1 MRRGNYDR
9 FAIAIPALVLA
20 AIVAWFSAT
29 VRADEPAANTA
40 DGIEQR
46 TKRIRVVNQN
56 GEPVVGATVIP
67 WAVRSQR
74 GHGMWRSG
82 PKLDQEPPEI
92 TTDNEGRGQFS
103 FPAFID
109 EDRKFPPM
117 LFTCSVAHP
126 EYAGSTYND
135 VQVENEAYKEES
147 TIDVRTGAA
156 IEITPFADRVNVNPA
171 QVYAAWSASAP
182 NRERNK
188 VNERGAIELPHLPA
202 GKELLQIVY
211 LPDDGAVMYSD
222 VKKIELHDGDH
233 HQLRLEL
240 KPAVRVE
247 GRLEGPVERPVK
259 EGRVIGE
266 VILWDEEVQGTLQW
280 RSAATMRIDGSFVF
294 ESLPRGD
301 LQVIAT
307 CPGAMADDGE
317 TPTFARDHEKQQ
329 GATFFCRPQ
338 VFKLQDETTRVVVK
352 MVKTAD
358 CLVHVVG
365 PDNAAVAGAKCGFWP
380 NVGWWRGGSQ
390 VYGRP
395 FYSTIDLLKDPS
407 LRELFRRPDYA
418 YSAETDAEGQAL
430 IKNLPAKANQLG
442 VYHDTLQM
450 PGNDP
455 HPSQMVSLAAG
466 QQVEVSVKLQAKK

>member
-1 MRRGNYDR
+1 
-9 FAIAIPALVLA
+9 LVVVAVVTLFA
-20 AIVAWFSAT
+20 AIL
-29 VRADEPAANTA
+29 RADEPAAEA
-40 DGIEQR
+40 DKSGDQR
-46 TKRIRVVNQN
+46 TKRIRVVNQK
-56 GEPVVGATVIP
+56 GEPVGGATVIP
-67 WAVRSQR
+67 WAVRSKR
-74 GHGMWRSG
+74 GHGMWRTG
-82 PKLDQEPPEI
+82 PNYDQEPPKI

-103 FPAFID
+103 FPVLLD
-109 EDRKFPPM
+109 SDKTFPPM
-117 LFTCSVAHP
+117 AFTCSVAHP
-126 EYAGSTYND
+126 DYAGSTYND
-135 VQVENEAYKEES
+135 VPVENDAYKGES
-147 TIDVRTGAA
+147 TIEVRQGAA
-156 IEITPFADRVNVNPA
+156 IEITPFADHVNINPA
-171 QVYAAWSASAP
+171 QVYAVWSASAP
-182 NRERNK
+182 DQERNK
-188 VNERGAIELPHLPA
+188 VNERGAIQLPHLPA

-211 LPDDGAVMYSD
+211 LPDDGGVMYSD

-233 HQLRLEL
+233 HQLRFEL

-247 GRLEGPVERPVK
+247 GRLEGPVERPMK
-259 EGRVIGE
+259 EGRAIGE

-280 RSAATMRIDGSFVF
+280 RAAATMRIDGSFVF

-301 LQVIAT
+301 LQVIAV

-317 TPTFARDHEKQQ
+317 TPAFARDHEKQQ
-329 GATFFCRPQ
+329 GASFFCRPQ
-338 VFKLQDETTRVVVK
+338 VFKLQEETTRVVVK

-455 HPSQMVSLAAG
+455 HPSQLVSLAAG